1 MPYSEVAMVA
11 EIAMVSWADLTST
24 FASQQLEG
32 VGEGCS
38 YVGGCSQ
45 VGYTVSRI
53 QGVHIHPA

>member
-1 MPYSEVAMVA
+1 MVA

-32 VGEGCS
+32 VGEGCT

-45 VGYTVSRI
+45 VGYTVARI
-53 QGVHIHPA
+53 QGVHIHPAYSR